1 MFLSVKQIV
10 SECSGH
16 LNSYFSHSLIFV
28 IVGPFDVTYIAQV
41 PKRIPEG
48 LTHGLQ
54 CLRVQRFKRSV
65 LLLHRKIGE
74 AAAHSF
80 TAAQDVEV
88 ESIQVL
94 YRGIGFFICFHS
106 VPYTRLSFSPFR
118 PGWMKYRN
126 PSIDLL
132 NPEIFPLH
140 FHQGHSRIRQ
150 TSQSCR
156 RRSLG

>member
-1 MFLSVKQIV
+1 MQRPFIF
-10 SECSGH
+10 
-16 LNSYFSHSLIFV
+16 FSHSLIFV
-28 IVGPFDVTYIAQV
+28 IVCPFDVTYIAQAS
-41 PKRIPEG
+41 KRIPEG

-94 YRGIGFFICFHS
+94 YRGIG
-106 VPYTRLSFSPFR
+106 L
-118 PGWMKYRN
+118 
-126 PSIDLL
+126 
-132 NPEIFPLH
+132 
-140 FHQGHSRIRQ
+140 
-150 TSQSCR
+150 
-156 RRSLG
+156 